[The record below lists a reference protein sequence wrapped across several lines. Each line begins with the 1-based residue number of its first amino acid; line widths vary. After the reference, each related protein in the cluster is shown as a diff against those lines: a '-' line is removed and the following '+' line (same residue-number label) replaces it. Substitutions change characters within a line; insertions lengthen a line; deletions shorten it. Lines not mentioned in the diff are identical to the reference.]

1 MSKCINLCFCN
12 NHADL
17 GNPDGAFIHDLCL
30 FRDDYPRIGNNDIT
44 KEELSH
50 KINYL
55 LQVHGV
61 IRIQKEREKI
71 RTFTKRKTRTFT
83 KRKTNKQTN
92 KTTSHTNIYK
102 INTNV

>member
-1 MSKCINLCFCN
+1 MSKCINLCFSN

-30 FRDDYPRIGNNDIT
+30 FRDHYPRIGNNDIT

-55 LQVHGV
+55 LQVHGKNTH
-61 IRIQKEREKI
+61 IHQAKNTHIHQAK
-71 RTFTKRKTRTFT
+71 
-83 KRKTNKQTN
+83 NKQTN
-92 KTTSHTNIYK
+92 KQNNLTHKYIQNKYECIMAAK
-102 INTNV
+102 

>member
-1 MSKCINLCFCN
+1 MSKCINLCFSN

-17 GNPDGAFIHDLCL
+17 ANPDGAFIHDLCL

-61 IRIQKEREKI
+61 IRIQKEREKYAHSPSE
-71 RTFTKRKTRTFT
+71 
-83 KRKTNKQTN
+83 KQTN
-92 KTTSHTNIYK
+92 KTTSHTNIIQNKYECMMAAK
-102 INTNV
+102 